1 MTLQNVCGGNLNS
14 KNMTSQTSIS
24 TGTKFQIN
32 NFNNIFIESL
42 DMQARIDEMT
52 ADAFIESLDMQA
64 RIDEM
69 TADAFIE
76 SLDMQAELEAM
87 AAEVFLVL

>member
-1 MTLQNVCGGNLNS
+1 
-14 KNMTSQTSIS
+14 
-24 TGTKFQIN
+24 
-32 NFNNIFIESL
+32 
-42 DMQARIDEMT
+42 
-52 ADAFIESLDMQA
+52 MQA